1 MTRYTRRAQREAER
15 AKRQRE
21 ILERADEGGLFEDLV
36 AEKTTTLW
44 GGPRLRAFTDGALD
58 HQRSLEINDR
68 MLARAEE
75 LLGETLLPAALWHN
89 FGMSRRDNLR
99 YVEEARGRREQI
111 AKTAAAERRRFEESL

>member
-44 GGPRLRAFTDGALD
+44 GGPRRAFIDGALD
-58 HQRSLEINDR
+58 RQRSLEINDR

-111 AKTAAAERRRFEESL
+111 AKTTAAARKRFEENL